1 MQAAETIS
9 VPIAPNRDEAVSA
22 LFVAEAPRL
31 IALAQ
36 LLTGD
41 RGVAE
46 DLVQD
51 AFVTLYRRW
60 PWLHDKDSAKAYLR
74 SAVVNG
80 SRLAL
85 RRRYSAKNVLR
96 RVQEERGPEA
106 PSPETLTLLGEQRRE
121 VLDALAE
128 LPIRQRQVVLLRYY
142 AELSEREIADVLSI
156 SRGSVK
162 RHASRGLTALTQ
174 VLEAS
179 S

>member
-9 VPIAPNRDEAVSA
+9 VPVAPSRDEAISA
-22 LFVAEAPRL
+22 LFVAEAARL

-60 PWLHDKDSAKAYLR
+60 PWLQDKDSAKAYLR
-74 SAVVNG
+74 AAVVNG

-106 PSPETLTLLGEQRRE
+106 PPPGRWR
-121 VLDALAE
+121 
-128 LPIRQRQVVLLRYY
+128 
-142 AELSEREIADVLSI
+142 
-156 SRGSVK
+156 
-162 RHASRGLTALTQ
+162 
-174 VLEAS
+174 
-179 S
+179 